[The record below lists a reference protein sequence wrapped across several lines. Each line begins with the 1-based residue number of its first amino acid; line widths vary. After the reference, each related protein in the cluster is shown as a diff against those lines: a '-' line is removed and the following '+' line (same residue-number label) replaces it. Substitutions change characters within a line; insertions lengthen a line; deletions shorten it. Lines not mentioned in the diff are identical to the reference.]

1 MIASEDCEKIIGEC
15 YREIYNYCF
24 AKLRYDHHAA
34 EDCTQD
40 VFVTF
45 FSKHEK
51 LDTTTNIR
59 IWLYRTADNIIKAFL
74 RKSGVNTVS
83 LDDELVQMIPDPTP
97 SQDEESSGLLDC
109 LTDEERKI
117 VQVYYSSDFGDKKK
131 AAASLGMSLPALYQR
146 IHKIKKKL
154 KNSEP

>member
-1 MIASEDCEKIIGEC
+1 MIASEDCEKIIGEY